1 MQICIPVEENNG
13 LDSRVCTHFGS
24 APFFLIVDSDTEAC
38 ETIVNTGAHHAH
50 GMCQPLALL
59 QGKEI
64 DGVVVGGIG
73 RGALFKLQAGN
84 IGVFLSQYSTVRETM
99 DAHKAGTLQ
108 SVTPADVC
116 AGHGHGHGHGP
127 GGGGHGPGCH

>member
-1 MQICIPVEENNG
+1 MKICIPVEENDG
-13 LDSRVCTHFGS
+13 LDSRVCAHFGS

-38 ETIVNTGAHHAH
+38 EVITNTGAHHAH

-59 QGKEI
+59 EGREV

-84 IGVFLSQYSTVRETM
+84 IGVYLSQYSTVRETV
-99 DAHKAGTLQ
+99 DAHKAGALQ
-108 SVTPADVC
+108 PVSPADVC
-116 AGHGHGHGHGP
+116 AGHGHGHG
-127 GGGGHGPGCH
+127 GGGQGPGCH

>member
-24 APFFLIVDSDTEAC
+24 APFFLIVDSETEGC

-59 QGKEI
+59 EGKEI

-73 RGALFKLQAGN
+73 RGALFKLQAAN
-84 IGVFLSQYSTVRETM
+84 IGVFLSEHSTARETI
-99 DAHKAGTLQ
+99 DAHRAGSLRP
-108 SVTPADVC
+108 VNPANAC
-116 AGHGHGHGHGP
+116 AGHGHGT

>member
-1 MQICIPVEENNG
+1 MQICIPVEEDNG
-13 LDSRVCTHFGS
+13 LDSRVCAHFGS
-24 APFFLIVDSDTEAC
+24 APFFLIVDSDSEAC

-84 IGVFLSQYSTVRETM
+84 VDVFMAQHSTVRETVA
-99 DAHKAGTLQ
+99 AHNGGTLRL
-108 SVTPADVC
+108 VKPTDVC
-116 AGHGHGHGHGP
+116 AGHGHGQGH
-127 GGGGHGPGCH
+127 GGGHGPGCH